1 MPHADYMISMDYLT
15 WFPQPLRQLLF
26 FLFHNIENILR
37 KMKLFSQSDQLV
49 GLNFKSP
56 KPDSLSWPQTLV
68 AVWRG
73 KDINPGKN
81 IAHNCSSTNVSWVSM
96 CFVKMTEPN
105 YIVYEQS
112 PFVLWNSSLSR
123 NSWFI
128 MLTFFSYS
136 EGIFE
141 ILQNSDPT
149 TFFAKSFRVISCEND
164 KLLLIDKNWGV
175 AKMF

>member
-1 MPHADYMISMDYLT
+1 
-15 WFPQPLRQLLF
+15 
-26 FLFHNIENILR
+26 
-37 KMKLFSQSDQLV
+37 
-49 GLNFKSP
+49 
-56 KPDSLSWPQTLV
+56 
-68 AVWRG
+68 
-73 KDINPGKN
+73 
-81 IAHNCSSTNVSWVSM
+81 
-96 CFVKMTEPN
+96 
-105 YIVYEQS
+105 
-112 PFVLWNSSLSR
+112 
-123 NSWFI
+123 